1 MTGGTGTSGADARPV
16 ALVTG
21 SSSGIGEAIARRL
34 AVEGMLVV
42 VHSRS
47 SVVEGEALAAEI
59 GGSYVR
65 ADLRAEDEARHLV
78 RTVLE
83 RHQCLD
89 VLVNNAGVSWRIP
102 HADLAAATP
111 EVWRELFAT
120 NVVGP
125 WILVQEAAEALAR
138 SDNGCIVNISSHA
151 GSRPLGASVPYA
163 VSKAALD
170 HMTRLLAVTLG
181 PVVRVNAVAPG
192 LVETERTAGWLE
204 YGKLWRDVSPMRRP
218 AALADVADAVWSVV
232 SSRYLTGEVV
242 LLDGGMNLR

>member
-59 GGSYVR
+59 GGSDVR

-102 HADLAAATP
+102 FLNT
-111 EVWRELFAT
+111 
-120 NVVGP
+120 
-125 WILVQEAAEALAR
+125 
-138 SDNGCIVNISSHA
+138 
-151 GSRPLGASVPYA
+151 
-163 VSKAALD
+163 
-170 HMTRLLAVTLG
+170 
-181 PVVRVNAVAPG
+181 VR
-192 LVETERTAGWLE
+192 
-204 YGKLWRDVSPMRRP
+204 
-218 AALADVADAVWSVV
+218 
-232 SSRYLTGEVV
+232 
-242 LLDGGMNLR
+242 